1 MTDAGTGHILLADD
15 EPAFQRLGGAWLRS
29 LGHRVSLAG
38 DADVAV
44 ATATQLQPDVVL
56 LDLSMPPRM
65 DPAAGLAL
73 IPAFAPAPVIVLTG
87 HADHEL
93 ALAAAEHGAWDFIAK
108 PIDPDMLRVVVAR
121 AVRKAR
127 LDAELRDLRQQTSAD
142 DLGLAGRSAAMA
154 RLRELVR
161 RLGPAG
167 VSVVVLGPTGTGKE
181 VVARALHTCSPRAS
195 GPFVPVHCGA
205 LPADLLESELFGHL
219 KGSFTGAHRDQ
230 AGLVE
235 TAHRGTLFLD
245 EVGEMPA
252 PMQVK
257 LLRFLQDGTFQPVGG
272 RSQKRADV
280 RVVTATHRDLEAM
293 AASGA
298 FREDLFYRLKG
309 IVLRTPALAERA
321 EDIPLLATLF
331 LRRANQAARF
341 TPDALAWLSAR
352 DWPGNVRELRS
363 LVEVAAALAGPGT
376 PVDPSLLRFA
386 AGEPSTSAEGPGP
399 IGTLDDAIAG
409 LERRMLQDAIEAASG
424 NQSEAARRLGIS
436 RLGLSKKLS
445 RLGLR

>member
-1 MTDAGTGHILLADD
+1 MTDAETGHILLADD

-363 LVEVAAALAGPGT
+363 LVEVAAALAGPRHPRR
-376 PVDPSLLRFA
+376 PVPAPLR
-386 AGEPSTSAEGPGP
+386 G
-399 IGTLDDAIAG
+399 
-409 LERRMLQDAIEAASG
+409 RRAVDVG
-424 NQSEAARRLGIS
+424 
-436 RLGLSKKLS
+436 
-445 RLGLR
+445 